1 MAITH
6 QTLSTSA
13 TTVYTS
19 SGNTAV
25 TAMFFMNNNASARTL
40 DLYVVPNG
48 GTAGTTN
55 QIVKSLSIDPADTYV
70 VNIEKIILANGDF
83 IAATSSAD
91 ATSIFATISY
101 VSI

>member
-6 QTLSTSA
+6 QTLGTGA

-25 TAMFFMNNNASARTL
+25 TAMFFMNNNASART
-40 DLYVVPNG
+40 
-48 GTAGTTN
+48 TN
-55 QIVKSLSIDPADTYV
+55 QIVKSLTIDPADTYV
-70 VNIEKIILANGDF
+70 INIEKIILSNGDF

>member
-6 QTLSTSA
+6 QTLSTGA

-19 SGNTAV
+19 SGNTTV

-55 QIVKSLSIDPADTYV
+55 QIVKSLTIDPADTYV
-70 VNIEKIILANGDF
+70 INIEKIILSNGDF
-83 IAATSSAD
+83 IAATSSD
-91 ATSIFATISY
+91 HATSIFATISY

>member
-19 SGNTAV
+19 SGNTTV

-55 QIVKSLSIDPADTYV
+55 QIVKSLTIDPSDTYV
-70 VNIEKIILANGDF
+70 INI
-83 IAATSSAD
+83 
-91 ATSIFATISY
+91 
-101 VSI
+101 